1 MQTKTKKNGRTKKAT
16 PDLLTSFGK
25 RGPGRPKKPGPTASE
40 IADSLEARA
49 KELQEAADILR
60 GSA

>member
-1 MQTKTKKNGRTKKAT
+1 MQTKTKKNGRAKAT
-16 PDLLTSFGK
+16 PELMDTLGVK
-25 RGPGRPKKPGPTASE
+25 RGPGRPRKPAPTASE

-60 GSA
+60 GTV